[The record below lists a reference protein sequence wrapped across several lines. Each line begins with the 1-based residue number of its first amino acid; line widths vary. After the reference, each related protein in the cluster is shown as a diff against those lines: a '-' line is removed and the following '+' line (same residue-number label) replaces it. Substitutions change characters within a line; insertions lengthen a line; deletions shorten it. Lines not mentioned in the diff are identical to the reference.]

1 MSDLRPSPIAG
12 TWYPGDAEALA
23 RSVDLQLAEA
33 ELEPAPGPVVGL
45 VAPHAGHRYS
55 GGVAA
60 HAFRAVAGMSPEVVA
75 VVSPMHQPH
84 PAAVLSTAHA
94 AYWTPLGM
102 IEVDQGL
109 LTAFEAALRRTT
121 ELAVVRVAR
130 DTEHSLEIELPFLQ
144 RSLAGPFRLLP
155 IMLRDQSAAVAQ
167 AVGRAL
173 AEVLRGR
180 SALVVGSSDLSHF
193 YPAATARRLDGEML
207 ARLAAFDPQ
216 ALLQAEDEGV
226 GFLLVLANAFF
237 VAAEFA
243 LVSVRRTRIRELSSQ
258 GHRAAAWAERAVANP
273 DRFIAA
279 TQLGITLASLG
290 LGWVGEPA
298 LSNLLLPVVSLFPG
312 ANQAELSHTLS
323 AGLAFALI
331 TFLHVVVGELA
342 PKSIALQDPE
352 RTALLERDQG
362 E

>member
-23 RSVDLQLAEA
+23 RSVDKQLAEA

-75 VVSPMHQPH
+75 VVSPLHQPH
-84 PAAVLSTAHA
+84 PAAILSTTHD
-94 AYWTPLGM
+94 AYWTPLGI
-102 IEVDQGL
+102 IEVDQAL
-109 LTAFEAALRRTT
+109 LTAFEAALRRIT
-121 ELAVVRVAR
+121 ELGIVRVAR

-144 RSLAGPFRLLP
+144 RCLAGPFRLLP

-173 AEVLRGR
+173 AEVLHDR
-180 SALVVGSSDLSHF
+180 SALVVGSSDLSPF

-226 GFLLVLANAFF
+226 GFACGKGALAAVWWASRDLGADVVRLLKNANSGD
-237 VAAEFA
+237 VTGDDD
-243 LVSVRRTRIRELSSQ
+243 SVV
-258 GHRAAAWAERAVANP
+258 GYGAAAIYR
-273 DRFIAA
+273 
-279 TQLGITLASLG
+279 
-290 LGWVGEPA
+290 
-298 LSNLLLPVVSLFPG
+298 
-312 ANQAELSHTLS
+312 S
-323 AGLAFALI
+323 AGAL
-331 TFLHVVVGELA
+331 GA
-342 PKSIALQDPE
+342 
-352 RTALLERDQG
+352 
-362 E
+362 

>member
-33 ELEPAPGPVVGL
+33 ELEPAPGQVVGL

-94 AYWTPLGM
+94 AYWTPLGI

-144 RSLAGPFRLLP
+144 RCLAGPFRLLP

-180 SALVVGSSDLSHF
+180 SALIVGSSDLSHF
-193 YPAATARRLDGEML
+193 YPAATARRLDREML

-226 GFLLVLANAFF
+226 GFACGKGALAAVLWAARDLGADVVRLLDYANSGD
-237 VAAEFA
+237 VTGDDD
-243 LVSVRRTRIRELSSQ
+243 SVV
-258 GHRAAAWAERAVANP
+258 GYGAAAIYR
-273 DRFIAA
+273 
-279 TQLGITLASLG
+279 
-290 LGWVGEPA
+290 
-298 LSNLLLPVVSLFPG
+298 
-312 ANQAELSHTLS
+312 S
-323 AGLAFALI
+323 AGAL
-331 TFLHVVVGELA
+331 GA
-342 PKSIALQDPE
+342 
-352 RTALLERDQG
+352 
-362 E
+362 

>member
-45 VAPHAGHRYS
+45 IAPHAGHRYS

-94 AYWTPLGM
+94 AYWTPLGT

-121 ELAVVRVAR
+121 GLAVVRVAR

-144 RSLAGPFRLLP
+144 RCLAGPFRLLP

-173 AEVLRGR
+173 AEVLRDW

-193 YPAATARRLDGEML
+193 YPADTARRLDGEML
-207 ARLAAFDPQ
+207 ARLTAFDPQ

-226 GFLLVLANAFF
+226 GFACGKGALAAVLWAARDLGADVVRLLDYANSGD
-237 VAAEFA
+237 VTGDDD
-243 LVSVRRTRIRELSSQ
+243 SVV
-258 GHRAAAWAERAVANP
+258 GYGAAAIYR
-273 DRFIAA
+273 
-279 TQLGITLASLG
+279 
-290 LGWVGEPA
+290 
-298 LSNLLLPVVSLFPG
+298 
-312 ANQAELSHTLS
+312 S
-323 AGLAFALI
+323 AGAFGA
-331 TFLHVVVGELA
+331 
-342 PKSIALQDPE
+342 
-352 RTALLERDQG
+352 
-362 E
+362 

>member
-144 RSLAGPFRLLP
+144 RCLAGPFRLLP

-167 AVGRAL
+167 AVGLAL

-207 ARLAAFDPQ
+207 SRLAAFDPQ
-216 ALLQAEDEGV
+216 ALLQAEDEGLGFACGKGALAAVLWAARDLGADVVRLLDYANSGDVTGDDDSVV
-226 GFLLVLANAFF
+226 GY
-237 VAAEFA
+237 
-243 LVSVRRTRIRELSSQ
+243 
-258 GHRAAAWAERAVANP
+258 GAAAIYR
-273 DRFIAA
+273 
-279 TQLGITLASLG
+279 
-290 LGWVGEPA
+290 
-298 LSNLLLPVVSLFPG
+298 
-312 ANQAELSHTLS
+312 S
-323 AGLAFALI
+323 AGAL
-331 TFLHVVVGELA
+331 GA
-342 PKSIALQDPE
+342 
-352 RTALLERDQG
+352 
-362 E
+362 

>member
-45 VAPHAGHRYS
+45 IAPHAGHRYS

-94 AYWTPLGM
+94 AYWTPLGT

-121 ELAVVRVAR
+121 GLAVVRVAR

-144 RSLAGPFRLLP
+144 RCLAGPFRLLP

-173 AEVLRGR
+173 AEVLRDW

-193 YPAATARRLDGEML
+193 YPAATARALDGEML

-216 ALLQAEDEGV
+216 SLLQAEDEGV
-226 GFLLVLANAFF
+226 GFACGKGALAAVLWAARDLGADVVRLLDYANSGD
-237 VAAEFA
+237 VTGDDD
-243 LVSVRRTRIRELSSQ
+243 SVV
-258 GHRAAAWAERAVANP
+258 GYGAAAIYR
-273 DRFIAA
+273 
-279 TQLGITLASLG
+279 
-290 LGWVGEPA
+290 
-298 LSNLLLPVVSLFPG
+298 
-312 ANQAELSHTLS
+312 S
-323 AGLAFALI
+323 AGAL
-331 TFLHVVVGELA
+331 GA
-342 PKSIALQDPE
+342 
-352 RTALLERDQG
+352 
-362 E
+362 

>member
-33 ELEPAPGPVVGL
+33 ELEPAPGQVVGL

-84 PAAVLSTAHA
+84 PAAVLSSAHA

-144 RSLAGPFRLLP
+144 RCLAGPFRLLP

-173 AEVLRGR
+173 SEVLRGR

-216 ALLQAEDEGV
+216 ALFQAEDEGV
-226 GFLLVLANAFF
+226 GFACGKGALAAVLWAARDLGADVVRLLDYANSGD
-237 VAAEFA
+237 VTGDDD
-243 LVSVRRTRIRELSSQ
+243 SVV
-258 GHRAAAWAERAVANP
+258 GYGAAAIYR
-273 DRFIAA
+273 
-279 TQLGITLASLG
+279 
-290 LGWVGEPA
+290 
-298 LSNLLLPVVSLFPG
+298 
-312 ANQAELSHTLS
+312 S
-323 AGLAFALI
+323 AGAL
-331 TFLHVVVGELA
+331 GA
-342 PKSIALQDPE
+342 
-352 RTALLERDQG
+352 
-362 E
+362 

>member
-45 VAPHAGHRYS
+45 IAPHAGHRYS

-94 AYWTPLGM
+94 AYWTPLGT

-144 RSLAGPFRLLP
+144 RCLAGPFRLLP

-173 AEVLRGR
+173 SEVLRGR

-207 ARLAAFDPQ
+207 ARLVAFDPQ

-226 GFLLVLANAFF
+226 GFACGKGALAAVLWAARDLGADVVRLLSYANSGD
-237 VAAEFA
+237 VTGDDD
-243 LVSVRRTRIRELSSQ
+243 SVV
-258 GHRAAAWAERAVANP
+258 GYGAAAIYR
-273 DRFIAA
+273 
-279 TQLGITLASLG
+279 
-290 LGWVGEPA
+290 
-298 LSNLLLPVVSLFPG
+298 
-312 ANQAELSHTLS
+312 S
-323 AGLAFALI
+323 AGAL
-331 TFLHVVVGELA
+331 GA
-342 PKSIALQDPE
+342 
-352 RTALLERDQG
+352 
-362 E
+362 

>member
-173 AEVLRGR
+173 SEVLCGR

-193 YPAATARRLDGEML
+193 YTAATARRLDGEML

-226 GFLLVLANAFF
+226 GYACGKGAMAAVLWAARDLGADVVRLLSYANSGD
-237 VAAEFA
+237 VTGDDD
-243 LVSVRRTRIRELSSQ
+243 SVV
-258 GHRAAAWAERAVANP
+258 GYGAAAIYRSLGAVAP
-273 DRFIAA
+273 
-279 TQLGITLASLG
+279 
-290 LGWVGEPA
+290 
-298 LSNLLLPVVSLFPG
+298 
-312 ANQAELSHTLS
+312 
-323 AGLAFALI
+323 
-331 TFLHVVVGELA
+331 
-342 PKSIALQDPE
+342 
-352 RTALLERDQG
+352 
-362 E
+362 